1 MNPNYSDAHTHLDER
16 MKHILQ
22 RTEICTV
29 ISCSSPRQCEEAEKM
44 ICDQASLHM
53 SCGIHPW
60 HVDQTS
66 FEEMLPWLQKTK
78 VIGEIGMDNVWCKT
92 DLQLQEQIF
101 VRQLQFACK
110 NKKPVVLHTKGMEQ
124 EILEQIRRYP
134 NTYHVHWY
142 SCAQYI
148 EEYRDLGCY
157 FSIGPF
163 PSIDENVAKVA
174 KIIPIDRLLIETDGI
189 SAVEWAEGKTIS
201 DGDYPRIL
209 QRIAAEI
216 ASIKELTTEEVL
228 YRTKQNLLQFLTS
241 ERG

>member
-1 MNPNYSDAHTHLDER
+1 MNLNYSDAHTHLDDR

-22 RTEICTV
+22 QTETCAV

-101 VRQLQFACK
+101 V
-110 NKKPVVLHTKGMEQ
+110 
-124 EILEQIRRYP
+124 
-134 NTYHVHWY
+134 
-142 SCAQYI
+142 
-148 EEYRDLGCY
+148 
-157 FSIGPF
+157 
-163 PSIDENVAKVA
+163 
-174 KIIPIDRLLIETDGI
+174 
-189 SAVEWAEGKTIS
+189 
-201 DGDYPRIL
+201 
-209 QRIAAEI
+209 
-216 ASIKELTTEEVL
+216 
-228 YRTKQNLLQFLTS
+228 
-241 ERG
+241 